1 MFSLGCSPLQRF
13 AIDCGWRRMR
23 CRIARPGTLRF
34 ARLASSSSGHRW
46 PCWLGPT
53 VKLSDGCA
61 IDASPVRIAGQRL
74 DGLACASASPPR
86 IAASSNQS
94 MIDVRP
100 GWADRH
106 DRAGPRGERRR
117 LHRLGVRRFFSDP
130 ASSLEVLSPSAL
142 SGRAALSE
150 AAGLER
156 SRFGVSCIIRP
167 RSADL

>member
-1 MFSLGCSPLQRF
+1 MHHPFASLANVSTV
-13 AIDCGWRRMR
+13 WRAPRR
-23 CRIARPGTLRF
+23 HRPG
-34 ARLASSSSGHRW
+34 
-46 PCWLGPT
+46 
-53 VKLSDGCA
+53 
-61 IDASPVRIAGQRL
+61 SPF
-74 DGLACASASPPR
+74 SP
-86 IAASSNQS
+86 NQS